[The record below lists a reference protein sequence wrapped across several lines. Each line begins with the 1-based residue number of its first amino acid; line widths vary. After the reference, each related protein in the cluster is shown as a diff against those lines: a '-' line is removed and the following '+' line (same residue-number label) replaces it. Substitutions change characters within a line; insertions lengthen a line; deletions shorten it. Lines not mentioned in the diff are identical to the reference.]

1 MSLIFLNFL
10 MKKKSEKEEFMEQYR
25 SRYVLEDIADDS
37 WRMFRIISEFVDGF
51 EALGHIKKAVTIFG
65 SAREPENG
73 KYYKDA
79 VETARLMV
87 LRGFSVITGGGGGI
101 MEAAN
106 KGAFQANGT
115 SIGLNISLP
124 HEQKPNQY
132 SNIKIDFRYFFARKV
147 MFVKYASAFIVFP
160 GGLGTLDELFEALT
174 LVQTEKI
181 KPFPIVLYGEDYWS
195 GLIEWIKQQLLETAY
210 ISREDMKLIKIV
222 STPADAVKA
231 VHDWKKLK

>member
-1 MSLIFLNFL
+1 
-10 MKKKSEKEEFMEQYR
+10 MEQYR

-65 SAREPENG
+65 SAREPESG

-79 VETARLMV
+79 VETGRLMA
-87 LRGFSVITGGGGGI
+87 LRGFSVITGGGAGI

-106 KGAFQANGT
+106 KGASLAKGM
-115 SIGLNISLP
+115 SVGLNISLP
-124 HEQKPNQY
+124 HEQKPNPY
-132 SNIKIDFRYFFARKV
+132 SNIKIGFRYFFARKV

-160 GGLGTLDELFEALT
+160 GGLGTLDELFEAMT

-181 KPFPIVLYGEDYWS
+181 KPFPIVLYGADYWS
-195 GLIEWIKQQLLETAY
+195 GLVEWIKEQLLENGF
-210 ISREDMKLIKIV
+210 ISKEDLKLIKVV
-222 STPADAVKA
+222 STPEDAVKA
-231 VHDWKKLK
+231 VHAWKKLK

>member
-1 MSLIFLNFL
+1 
-10 MKKKSEKEEFMEQYR
+10 MEQYR

-51 EALGHIKKAVTIFG
+51 EALGHIKKAVSIFG
-65 SAREPENG
+65 SAREPEDG

-79 VETARLMV
+79 VETARLMAGK
-87 LRGFSVITGGGGGI
+87 GFSVITGGGGGI

-106 KGAFQANGT
+106 KGALQAKGT

-132 SNIKIDFRYFFARKV
+132 SNIKIGFRYFFARKV

-160 GGLGTLDELFEALT
+160 GGFGTLDEIFEALT

-181 KPFPIVLYGEDYWS
+181 KPFPIVLYGEEYWK
-195 GLIEWIKQQLLETAY
+195 GIVGWIKDQLLENGY
-210 ISREDMKLIKIV
+210 ISKEDLKLIKIV
-222 STPADAVKA
+222 STPEDAVKA
-231 VHDWKKLK
+231 VHAWKKLK